1 MYILG
6 EYYSDLALNKICF
19 WHFIT
24 MSKSAKRSWNSGPS
38 IPSSTSKKKKYKRNT
53 IVNSRTS
60 GKNHTTGYS
69 QVRWEMIWRFAL
81 CVVPTSVLLQW
92 DCMIFKRDTQRPVY
106 TRKQTLLLTKKKQLH
121 QFRST
126 INLYTMNVS
135 LYIPFYIIA
144 LLSFN
149 YNVQFCACKGDA
161 QNLPL
166 RRVGRGRSPPSSSQ
180 RLTGMMPPSKHYR
193 TSSFKQVA
201 CLILSLT

>member
-1 MYILG
+1 
-6 EYYSDLALNKICF
+6 
-19 WHFIT
+19 
-24 MSKSAKRSWNSGPS
+24 
-38 IPSSTSKKKKYKRNT
+38 
-53 IVNSRTS
+53 
-60 GKNHTTGYS
+60 
-69 QVRWEMIWRFAL
+69 MIWRFAL

-106 TRKQTLLLTKKKQLH
+106 TRKQSLLLTKKNQLH

-149 YNVQFCACKGDA
+149 YNVQFCAFKGDA

-166 RRVGRGRSPPSSSQ
+166 RRVGRGRSSPSSSQ
-180 RLTGMMPPSKHYR
+180 RLTGMMSTSKHYR